1 MASKASLSDAQRRV
15 QRVVDAAMT
24 TVIAY
29 SAPTVPPLENLTVEG
44 MVEELGYLNEARK
57 KLESVEKTVKER
69 LKSRLGGL
77 KEVRSDNFTM
87 KYENR
92 ARNALDQ
99 TKAKAKL
106 EELGILPEYM
116 SETEVPTMTF
126 TRNDK

>member
-77 KEVRSDNFTM
+77 TEVRSDNFTM
-87 KYENR
+87 KYESR
-92 ARNALDQ
+92 PRTALDQ
-99 TKAKAKL
+99 TKAKAFFEAQGTL
-106 EELGILPEYM
+106 ADYM
-116 SETEVPTMTF
+116 SSSEVPTMTF